1 MKKRV
6 LIFTG
11 IILIITVSLGIFGGI
26 VIYKADRFEVR
37 RVQNMAG
44 AIVSEYPQA
53 ESIFIDAAIDEAFK
67 YEAEGADI
75 LSSYGYDEDMHVKD
89 QYKTLIYV
97 YSGMIILLFLLSL
110 GAGYGIFV
118 YISRNQKK
126 REKLLLCMLDD
137 CISGDFKFIDDEKN
151 FELLEGSALLDSLM
165 KLAGSLRLKTARLNE
180 ERDNTKTLVTDISHQ
195 LKTPISAM
203 KVCFDMYLEAD
214 SDSEKKEF
222 LDRSMTQMDK
232 LESLTAALINISR
245 LENNMISLNPEKVH
259 LQRLLIDVV
268 NTEYYK
274 ASVKNIE
281 VEAEEFKD
289 IELFID
295 KKWTVEAIAN
305 IVDNGI
311 KYSPE
316 GSRINIK
323 VTKMFSFVR
332 IEIEDQGIGIPKE
345 DRNKIFLRF
354 FRGDS
359 DIVKGQDGSGVG
371 LYLTRKILEE
381 QGGTVSVKSGG
392 EGSTFVVQIPL

>member
-44 AIVSEYPQA
+44 AVISEYPQA

-137 CISGDFKFIDDEKN
+137 CISGDFEFIDDEKN

-281 VEAEEFKD
+281 VEVEEFKD
-289 IELFID
+289 L
-295 KKWTVEAIAN
+295 
-305 IVDNGI
+305 
-311 KYSPE
+311 
-316 GSRINIK
+316 
-323 VTKMFSFVR
+323 
-332 IEIEDQGIGIPKE
+332 
-345 DRNKIFLRF
+345 
-354 FRGDS
+354 
-359 DIVKGQDGSGVG
+359 
-371 LYLTRKILEE
+371 
-381 QGGTVSVKSGG
+381 
-392 EGSTFVVQIPL
+392 

>member
-126 REKLLLCMLDD
+126 WEKLLL
-137 CISGDFKFIDDEKN
+137 
-151 FELLEGSALLDSLM
+151 
-165 KLAGSLRLKTARLNE
+165 
-180 ERDNTKTLVTDISHQ
+180 
-195 LKTPISAM
+195 
-203 KVCFDMYLEAD
+203 
-214 SDSEKKEF
+214 
-222 LDRSMTQMDK
+222 
-232 LESLTAALINISR
+232 
-245 LENNMISLNPEKVH
+245 
-259 LQRLLIDVV
+259 
-268 NTEYYK
+268 
-274 ASVKNIE
+274 
-281 VEAEEFKD
+281 
-289 IELFID
+289 
-295 KKWTVEAIAN
+295 
-305 IVDNGI
+305 
-311 KYSPE
+311 
-316 GSRINIK
+316 
-323 VTKMFSFVR
+323 
-332 IEIEDQGIGIPKE
+332 
-345 DRNKIFLRF
+345 
-354 FRGDS
+354 
-359 DIVKGQDGSGVG
+359 
-371 LYLTRKILEE
+371 
-381 QGGTVSVKSGG
+381 
-392 EGSTFVVQIPL
+392 